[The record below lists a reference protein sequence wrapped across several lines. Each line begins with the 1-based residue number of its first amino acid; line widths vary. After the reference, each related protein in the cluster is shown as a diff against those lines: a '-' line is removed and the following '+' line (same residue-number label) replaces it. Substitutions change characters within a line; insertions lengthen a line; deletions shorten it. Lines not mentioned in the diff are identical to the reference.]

1 MLMSSERQEEVATS
15 KDTGKTIAYMAL
27 GVALATVVLLVVYV
41 YRSISP
47 VSIIK
52 ELESTQAATTADI
65 QELERAVE
73 GLTANINTI
82 EKSLRSDR
90 QAALVLDL
98 KRSLIAI
105 KELRRQAPASLRPK
119 IEGLEERLT
128 RLVNKVASPS
138 PRKHIEAIS
147 SCTVPK
153 LRGLA
158 RRETV

>member
-1 MLMSSERQEEVATS
+1 MFMSSERQEEVATS

-27 GVALATVVLLVVYV
+27 GVALATVVLLGVYV

-52 ELESTQAATTADI
+52 ELESTQAATAADV

-82 EKSLRSDR
+82 EKSLRRDR
-90 QAALVLDL
+90 QAAIVLDL
-98 KRSLIAI
+98 KRSLVAI

-119 IEGLEERLT
+119 IEGLEEHLI
-128 RLVNKVASPS
+128 RLVNQVASPS
-138 PRKHIEAIS
+138 PRKHIEIRS
-147 SCTVPK
+147 V
-153 LRGLA
+153 R
-158 RRETV
+158 